1 MEKWTSNDLYIIEN
15 LIKDDQDQ
23 KKALELSRT
32 NNLPEMEVSSTQ
44 GKLLMLTNQ
53 TILYI

>member
-15 LIKDDQDQ
+15 HIKDDQDQ

-32 NNLPEMEVSSTQ
+32 NNLPEMEVSSMQ
-44 GKLLMLTNQ
+44 GKLL
-53 TILYI
+53 